1 MNNDSQSGSE
11 LSETPQNQNPP
22 LRERPSHFSRVTVEE
37 VFQHCQ
43 DLRTLLNATFVALLV
58 LSLSVN
64 LFLAK
69 QMRQI
74 RARVTEARPVV
85 QRMQVEFQKKE
96 PNMRN
101 FVNALAGYA
110 ATDREFQMV
119 LGRYREALPQYLGT
133 SIAVSSAP
141 SGAALPSDPA
151 IGQPLVPATAP
162 TPGSAPVS
170 R

>member
-1 MNNDSQSGSE
+1 MDINSESGSAP
-11 LSETPQNQNPP
+11 SEAPQAPSAP
-22 LRERPSHFSRVTVEE
+22 LRERPTHFSRVTVEE

-43 DLRTLLNATFVALLV
+43 DLRTLLNATFVALVV

-85 QRMQVEFQKKE
+85 QRMQLEFQKKE

-101 FVNALAGYA
+101 FVNALVGYA
-110 ATDREFQMV
+110 ATDREFQQV
-119 LGRYREALPQYLGT
+119 LARYREALPQYLGT

-141 SGAALPSDPA
+141 SVPVLPSNPA
-151 IGQPLVPATAP
+151 IGQPLAPAPGVAP
-162 TPGSAPVS
+162 AS

>member
-1 MNNDSQSGSE
+1 MDTNSESGSAP
-11 LSETPQNQNPP
+11 SEMSSTPATP
-22 LRERPSHFSRVTVEE
+22 LRERPTHFSRVTVEE

-85 QRMQVEFQKKE
+85 LRMQAEFQKKE

-101 FVNALAGYA
+101 FVNALVGYA

-119 LGRYREALPQYLGT
+119 LARYREALPQYLGT

-141 SGAALPSDPA
+141 SAPALPSNPT
-151 IGQPLVPATAP
+151 IGQPLTPATAP
-162 TPGSAPVS
+162 APNAAPGS

>member
-1 MNNDSQSGSE
+1 MDSNPQSGSAP
-11 LSETPQNQNPP
+11 SEAPQTPPAP
-22 LRERPSHFSRVTVEE
+22 LRERPTHFSRVTVEE

-69 QMRQI
+69 QMRQV

-85 QRMQVEFQKKE
+85 LRMQAEFQKKE
-96 PNMRN
+96 PNTRN
-101 FVNALAGYA
+101 FVNALVGYA
-110 ATDREFQMV
+110 ATDREFQAV
-119 LGRYREALPQYLGT
+119 LARYREALPQYLGT

-141 SGAALPSDPA
+141 SVPALPSNPT
-151 IGQPLVPATAP
+151 IGQPLAP
-162 TPGSAPVS
+162 TPNTSPGS